1 VNLEL
6 PETLL
11 PQDLVVQSVSSSPPI
26 QLNYKVDQMVPYGC
40 MKGGIKPT
48 FRAYNK
54 TIRNDSSIV
63 SMIEQKQNAMFNN
76 NSVSFSH
83 SPIPG
88 TPVPVPVPPPVI
100 SPSPEPIQS
109 SFTTP
114 DPVPDPN
121 PNPNPVLQ
129 VAGENDSNK
138 NENSEYPHSIKRTI
152 KRRYNLGKSANGK
165 SVGIL
170 IKDLKSRAQITKAQN
185 TMRKKPINDMKSY
198 LKERG
203 LLKVGSNAPND
214 VIRKMFESAM
224 LTGDVFNKSS
234 ETLLHNYINF

>member
-1 VNLEL
+1 
-6 PETLL
+6 
-11 PQDLVVQSVSSSPPI
+11 
-26 QLNYKVDQMVPYGC
+26 MV
-40 MKGGIKPT
+40 
-48 FRAYNK
+48 
-54 TIRNDSSIV
+54 
-63 SMIEQKQNAMFNN
+63 EQKQNAMLGG

-88 TPVPVPVPPPVI
+88 IYSPPVPVPVISPVPVPVI
-100 SPSPEPIQS
+100 SPVIAPSPEPIQS

-114 DPVPDPN
+114 DPVPVPVPVPD
-121 PNPNPVLQ
+121 PVLQ
-129 VAGENDSNK
+129 VAGENDSKK

-170 IKDLKSRAQITKAQN
+170 IKDRKSRAQITKAQN

-234 ETLLHNYINF
+234 ETLLHNYINTTFEKS